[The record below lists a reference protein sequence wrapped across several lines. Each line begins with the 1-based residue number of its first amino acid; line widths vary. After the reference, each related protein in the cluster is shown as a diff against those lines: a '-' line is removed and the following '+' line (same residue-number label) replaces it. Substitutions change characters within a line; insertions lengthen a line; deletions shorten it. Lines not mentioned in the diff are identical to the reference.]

1 MLGTRPKTCKRVA
14 CNNGG
19 MVYEVLSP
27 WAEAD
32 PLPLEGITPRL
43 SEIHG
48 KRIGLYANYKR
59 AAVPIQD
66 AVQAQLQARFGEA
79 IAIERFHQAGSN
91 DIGSSEDEGPRFA
104 AWLEG
109 LDAVIVAVG
118 D

>member
-1 MLGTRPKTCKRVA
+1 
-14 CNNGG
+14 

-27 WAEAD
+27 WAENNHFMLLLV
-32 PLPLEGITPRL
+32 PFL
-43 SEIHG
+43 
-48 KRIGLYANYKR
+48 
-59 AAVPIQD
+59 AVYVLLFQID
-66 AVQAQLQARFGEA
+66 FSVQAQLEARFGEA